1 MTCTESVMPC
11 ALIINTLADV
21 LAKLL
26 FEVVCIFL
34 YIFLFHLTCVRKCLC
49 FWPVPPADIART
61 WPHYHHRTRRC
72 VRSSSLE
79 YILNI
84 YLLSHRN
91 TGLIITCYL
100 GVNLRKVSHIM
111 GISRKNMQTN
121 RSLCQ
126 YKDKKKEQVIEI
138 SLPL

>member
-1 MTCTESVMPC
+1 MTCTESMMPC

-61 WPHYHHRTRRC
+61 C
-72 VRSSSLE
+72 
-79 YILNI
+79 
-84 YLLSHRN
+84 
-91 TGLIITCYL
+91 LITTTEHVDVYVL
-100 GVNLRKVSHIM
+100 PRWS
-111 GISRKNMQTN
+111 IS
-121 RSLCQ
+121 
-126 YKDKKKEQVIEI
+126 
-138 SLPL
+138 